1 MFCRKLIVLPNGA
14 ILGAAIFLS
23 ACSSQPSGEFDQVV
37 QSNLEEVEQTNM
49 VSYRCEKQTLQAYFH
64 GNRAEVVW
72 QDRSHYLT
80 HAVSASGASYLGES
94 ITFWAHQN
102 EAELELEDGTH
113 LSCQLLKV
121 ES

>member
-1 MFCRKLIVLPNGA
+1 MFCSKFTLPNGA
-14 ILGAAIFLS
+14 IFGAAILLS
-23 ACSSQPSGEFDQVV
+23 ACSSQPSDQAD

-49 VSYRCEKQTLQAYFH
+49 VSYRCEKQDLQAYFH
-64 GNRAEVVW
+64 GNRAEIVW
-72 QDRSHYLT
+72 QGKSHYLT

-113 LSCQLLKV
+113 MSCQLLKV